1 MTVTGFKNSELSFW
15 IMTAAA
21 IASPVVSVMTVYFG
35 LKMEIQ
41 DLKNA
46 IGTHESTT
54 QLVMKQAEDTHTMFN
69 TRLSVLEIGDKEIEK
84 FIAMAKVKLNLQ

>member
-41 DLKNA
+41 DLKNE

-54 QLVMKQAEDTHTMFN
+54 QLIIKQAEDTHTMFN
-69 TRLSVLEIGDKEIEK
+69 TRLSRLEIGDKEIEK

>member
-15 IMTAAA
+15 VMTAAA
-21 IASPVVSVMTVYFG
+21 IASPVISVMTVYFG

-41 DLKNA
+41 DLKNT
-46 IGTHESTT
+46 ISSHENTT
-54 QLVMKQAEDTHTMFN
+54 QLVMKQAESIHSMFAA
-69 TRLSVLEIGDKEIEK
+69 RISSIEIGEKEIES

>member
-1 MTVTGFKNSELSFW
+1 MNVPQFKNSELSFW
-15 IMTAAA
+15 VMTAAA

-41 DLKNA
+41 ELKNT
-46 IGTHESTT
+46 IGSHEEKT
-54 QLVMKQAEDTHTMFN
+54 QLVIKQAESTHTMFN
-69 TRLSVLEIGDKEIEK
+69 TRISTLELGDKEIEK